1 MLPIETMQLRSLYF
15 LLVFVREAA
24 AQCEIV
30 LHVMHSF
37 ISFNMKT
44 SQQVLRK
51 CDN

>member
-1 MLPIETMQLRSLYF
+1 MLPIETMQLHSLYF
-15 LLVFVREAA
+15 PLIFVCKAA

-44 SQQVLRK
+44 RQQVLLK
-51 CDN
+51 CEN